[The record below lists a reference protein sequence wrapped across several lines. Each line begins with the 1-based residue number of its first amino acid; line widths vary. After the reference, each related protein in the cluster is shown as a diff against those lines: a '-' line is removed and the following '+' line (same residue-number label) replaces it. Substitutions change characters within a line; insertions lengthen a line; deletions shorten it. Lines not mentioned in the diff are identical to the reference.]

1 MTPWGACSTSS
12 PDLFTLPA
20 PMRALLPIVC
30 SLLAAAVAS
39 VAPARVMAQP
49 RPNDPLAQVVSSD
62 PLELARVVDRLGD
75 EAVLAR
81 LGAMGLDTAT
91 LDPAVVIAALRASP
105 WLHAPE
111 DALPRL
117 AEIAAGHD
125 PDLAPAA
132 ALAIVRIAERLTR
145 ADLDAREGSDDPIR
159 AVLPALAAIGE
170 DTTARPDLRRALL
183 RARELL
189 RVLVEP

>member
-1 MTPWGACSTSS
+1 
-12 PDLFTLPA
+12 
-20 PMRALLPIVC
+20 MRALFPIVC
-30 SLLAAAVAS
+30 SLLVVSGGS
-39 VAPARVMAQP
+39 VAPAPAMAQP

-159 AVLPALAAIGE
+159 AVLPALAALGE